1 MLVIVNGGK
10 IIKSWM
16 KINVPQ
22 VSNSVSIIQEKSSEE
37 ATNCHHTSEV
47 VYQ

>member
-16 KINVPQ
+16 KINVLQ
-22 VSNSVSIIQEKSSEE
+22 VRNSVSLIQEKSSEE
-37 ATNCHHTSEV
+37 ATNCHHNSEV